1 MCQLSTPQALRRFS
15 ARTKKFAR
23 KIIGRTV
30 PEDDMRGWPAAS
42 GGFCNEFLAAVVRMG
57 AADGDRAGRPYA
69 QL

>member
-1 MCQLSTPQALRRFS
+1 
-15 ARTKKFAR
+15 
-23 KIIGRTV
+23 
-30 PEDDMRGWPAAS
+30 MRGWPAAS